1 VQGVCEPN
9 SKPSRDTKAMA
20 RPKMSAT
27 GKTHFVETLQK
38 LQKETT
44 HVLPTVGGSRVPKS
58 IGLDGAPP
66 L

>member
-1 VQGVCEPN
+1 
-9 SKPSRDTKAMA
+9 MA

-27 GKTHFVETLQK
+27 GKLTSETLQK

-44 HVLPTVGGSRVPKS
+44 HVLPTVGGSRVPNS
-58 IGLDGAPP
+58 IGLDRAPP

>member
-1 VQGVCEPN
+1 MQGVCEPN

-27 GKTHFVETLQK
+27 GKLTSETLQK

-44 HVLPTVGGSRVPKS
+44 HVLPTVGGSRVPNS
-58 IGLDGAPP
+58 IGLDRAPP